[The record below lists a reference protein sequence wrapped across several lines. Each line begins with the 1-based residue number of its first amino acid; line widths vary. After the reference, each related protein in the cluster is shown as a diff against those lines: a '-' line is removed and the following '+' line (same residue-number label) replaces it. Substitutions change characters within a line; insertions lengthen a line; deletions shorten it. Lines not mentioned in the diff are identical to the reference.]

1 MSPENRI
8 STRNC
13 CVAAVP
19 SRQPR
24 FWPVLLLCQ
33 SQPRGPIVR
42 GKPDRN
48 AQTWI
53 RQVAIL
59 LAAAL
64 ASASSCPAQESF
76 FQPHDRIA
84 IVGNTLAERM
94 QWDGWLE
101 TFLHLR
107 HPDHNLVIRNFG
119 FSGDEVGVRLRSKG
133 FGTMDEHLTRFKAD
147 VVLLFFGFNESF
159 RGPDQADEFQAEY
172 TAEIRRML
180 EQKYNGESPPR
191 IVIVSPI
198 ACEDKPPP
206 MEANSSQ
213 INLRLPQYVEACRNS
228 ALATGSRWIDLF
240 SPTEKAFQASRRQ
253 LTIKGIHLLE
263 EGNRLVATMMVD
275 QLCGPNVEYPADS
288 TGLVRSAV
296 RDLNRLWFH
305 SYRTTDGYSIF
316 GDRGELQFTDG
327 QTNREVLTRELEIL
341 SAMAEARDPVVWA
354 AAKGKKI
361 EPDESTVPKPIQVI
375 TNIPGELPGGEHR
388 FLDPEAAIGKMKPLE
403 GFEVQLF
410 ASEKDFPELVNPVQ
424 MSFDT
429 RGRLWVAVWR
439 TYPHWQP
446 GTPMDD
452 KLLILEDTNGDGR
465 ADKCTPFATG
475 LHNPTGF
482 EFHGDG
488 VMIAAQPDLIY
499 LEDTD
504 GDDRADVRERILH
517 GIDSAD
523 THHAANSF
531 TLGPD
536 GALYFQEG
544 TFHHTQIETPWGPV
558 RSANAASY
566 RFEPATWR
574 LSVYTPYPYA
584 NPHGHVFDE
593 WGQDILTDGTGSEP
607 YDAAIISGHLDHPA
621 KHRGAPR
628 VYAPRTRPCPATE
641 FVSSRN
647 FPAEMNGEYLVAN
660 VIGDLGILRYR
671 ISENGSTIKGDELEP
686 LLLSSD
692 PRFRPVDLEFAP
704 DGSLY
709 FLDWHNPII
718 GHMQHNLRDPSRDRT
733 HGRVYRVVKKAGSL
747 VAPKPEAGLTV
758 SELVDRLLDPASL
771 TRDLYR
777 VRIELTGRPDH
788 EVVAEIETRLA
799 GDPGKNERQSLL
811 LLWLSQQVQ
820 RIDWPLVE
828 RLCGATEPRVRVAAV
843 RVLTDW
849 VGRDEPA
856 GTSRRLLIQTAGDGH
871 PRVRLM
877 AARGASFLPGDEGLE
892 VIAGAAAGSRDEAI
906 DYVLEESLRAM
917 PRDWKERLG
926 SMPWLAGLPAAS
938 QEFLFA
944 RLSGAELVRLPLTDG
959 LARHLLLRQGILPES
974 RSAAIRHVANVEGC
988 RPAEV
993 IVRTLSDPAAMETAS
1008 RSVMGELA
1016 MQLAGQPA
1024 EDLGAVRE
1032 SLERLAFES
1041 ESPALRRTGML
1052 GMIQADGS
1060 VDPVFDRVQN
1070 DPQRLESLA
1079 GVLEVLTDTR
1089 LQQQLFDRLAGA
1101 LKVPSPELLAA
1112 LNDPAR
1118 ALATAVRITLPGD
1131 DRILTLAEVEVLNSS
1146 GNIAGQGIASQSST
1160 AFAGV
1165 ASRGIDGNTSGVY
1178 GDGGQTHSVET
1189 TSSPWWQ
1196 VQLAQPAEIERIVVW
1211 NRTEENFARRLD
1223 GFTLEVLG
1231 AGGEPL
1237 FVQRDIPGPDGKIEL
1252 PVDCFSRERKL
1263 RRALLEGLSQ
1273 VRSRENEAFALLRDE
1288 FLGGE
1293 ETAVAARGL
1302 LRTRREAWP
1311 ADAARPLAERVLAL
1325 VSGLTD
1331 AEKESDW
1338 VGPLVETGQL
1348 AVSLL
1353 PESERGDLASRLSR
1367 ETIPVLTVGTRPH
1380 RMEYDRTLIVCEPGR
1395 RIVLTLENTDEMPHN
1410 LVLVQPGQLEALGLA
1425 AEKESV
1431 QPEAQ
1436 KRGYVPQSEHVIAAT
1451 KLIQPGDSGRL
1462 SLNAPT
1468 VPGVYPFVCT
1478 YPGHWRRMT
1487 GALYVVPDPAAFLAK
1502 PQEYCEAMGIRIQ
1515 DELLRQHASRVEWK
1529 VDDFVEALATEPG
1542 EGAPAGLAE
1551 RDFDRGR
1558 SLFRTASCAS
1568 CHKLQGDGFELG
1580 PDLAKLDPAWTPAE
1594 MLKHILIP
1602 SEKIDDKYRTQ
1613 ILLLASGQTVNGI
1626 VTGEDDSAV
1635 TLTDNPL
1642 QATATRVV
1650 PQDEIDDR
1658 SVSPV
1663 SMMPLGLLDTLGRN
1677 DVLDLLAYLWAKG
1690 DAEHPLYRQTK

>member
-1 MSPENRI
+1 MIAFVCTSL
-8 STRNC
+8 
-13 CVAAVP
+13 
-19 SRQPR
+19 
-24 FWPVLLLCQ
+24 FPVLC
-33 SQPRGPIVR
+33 S
-42 GKPDRN
+42 
-48 AQTWI
+48 
-53 RQVAIL
+53 
-59 LAAAL
+59 
-64 ASASSCPAQESF
+64 AQEPF
-76 FQPHDRIA
+76 FQPNDRIA

-107 HPDHNLVIRNFG
+107 HPDHKLVIRNFG

-133 FGTMDEHLTRFKAD
+133 FGSMDEHLTRFKAD

-159 RGPDQADEFQAEY
+159 KGPDQADEFQAEY
-172 TAEIRRML
+172 TAEVRRML

-191 IVIVSPI
+191 IAIVSPV
-198 ACEDKPPP
+198 APEVRASP
-206 MEANSSQ
+206 
-213 INLRLPQYVEACRNS
+213 VEAGSARLNEQLVPYVDACRS
-228 ALATGSRWIDLF
+228 VAALTGCQWIDLF
-240 SPTEKAFQASRRQ
+240 GESKSADLP
-253 LTIKGIHLLE
+253 LTINGIHLNE
-263 EGNRLVATMMVD
+263 NGNEFVAYSLVNSV
-275 QLCGPNVEYPADS
+275 CGPGPA
-288 TGLVRSAV
+288 GEPNHRELIRAAV
-296 RDLNRLWFH
+296 RDLNWHWFH
-305 SYRTTDGYSIF
+305 CYRTTDGFSIF

-341 SAMAEARDPVVWA
+341 SAMADARDPVVWA
-354 AAKGKKI
+354 AVRGQKI
-361 EPDESTVPKPIQVI
+361 EPDESALPQPIPVI
-375 TNIPGELPGGEHR
+375 TNIPGELPRGEHR
-388 FLDPEAAIGKMKPLE
+388 FLDPAEAIGKMKPLE

-410 ASEKDFPELVNPVQ
+410 ASEQDFPELVNPVQ

-429 RGRLWVAVWR
+429 RGRLWVAVWPG
-439 TYPHWQP
+439 YPHWQP
-446 GTPMDD
+446 GTEMND

-465 ADKCTPFATG
+465 ADKSTTFADG
-475 LHNPTGF
+475 LDNPTGF
-482 EFHGDG
+482 EFFGSG
-488 VMIAAQPDLIY
+488 VVVAAQPDIVL
-499 LEDTD
+499 LTD
-504 GDDRADVRERILH
+504 DDNDDRADTRQRILH

-523 THHAANSF
+523 THHAINSF
-531 TLGPD
+531 VLGPD

-647 FPAEMNGEYLVAN
+647 FPPEMNGEYLVAN

-671 ISENGSTIKGDELEP
+671 ISEKGSTIKGEELEP

-692 PRFRPVDLEFAP
+692 PNFRPVDLEFAP

-709 FLDWHNPII
+709 FLDWQNPII

-733 HGRVYRVVKKAGSL
+733 HGRVYRVVRSGNSL
-747 VAPKPEAGLTV
+747 VAPRPEAEL
-758 SELVDRLLDPASL
+758 SIKELVDRLLDPASL
-771 TRDLYR
+771 NRDLYR
-777 VRIELTGRPDH
+777 VRIALTSYPDYEIVPEL
-788 EVVAEIETRLA
+788 EARLA
-799 GDPGKNERQSLL
+799 EDAAANERQSLL
-811 LLWLSQQVQ
+811 LLWLSQQLQ

-828 RLCGATEPRVRVAAV
+828 RLCGAKDPRVRVAAV

-849 VGRDEPA
+849 IGREEPA
-856 GTSRRLLIQTAGDGH
+856 GTSRRLLVQVAGDKH

-877 AARGASFLPGDEGLE
+877 AARGASFLPGDEGLQ
-892 VIAGAAAGSRDEAI
+892 VIACVAAGSRDEAI

-917 PRDWKERLG
+917 PRDWKERLE
-926 SMPWLAGLPAAS
+926 SMPWVAGLPAAG
-938 QEFLFA
+938 QEFLFE
-944 RLSGAELVRLPLTDG
+944 RLSGTELARLPLTDG
-959 LARHLLLRQGILPES
+959 LARHLLLRQGILPEA
-974 RSAAIRHVANVEGC
+974 RSAAIRHVATVEGC

-993 IVRTLSDPAAMETAS
+993 IVRTLADPAAMETAS
-1008 RSVMGELA
+1008 RSVTGELA

-1024 EDLGAVRE
+1024 EDLAAVRE
-1032 SLERLAFES
+1032 SLQRLALES

-1052 GMIQADGS
+1052 GLIQADGG
-1060 VDPVFDRVQN
+1060 VEPVFDKVRH
-1070 DPQRLESLA
+1070 DSRRLESLA

-1089 LQQQLFDRLAGA
+1089 LQQQLFDRLAET
-1101 LKVPSPELLAA
+1101 LKTPSPDLRAA
-1112 LNDPAR
+1112 LDDPAR
-1118 ALATAVRITLPGD
+1118 ALATAVRITLPGEN
-1131 DRILTLAEVEVLNSS
+1131 RILTLAEVELFNSS
-1146 GNIAGQGIASQSST
+1146 GNIAGRGVTTQSST

-1165 ASRGIDGNTSGVY
+1165 ASRAIDGNTSGAY
-1178 GDGGQTHSVET
+1178 GDGGQTHTVET

-1196 VQLAQPAEIERIVVW
+1196 VQLAEPAEIERIVVW
-1211 NRTEENFARRLD
+1211 NRTEDDFARRLD
-1223 GFTLEVLG
+1223 GFMLEVLG
-1231 AGGEPL
+1231 AGGETL
-1237 FVQRDIPGPDGKIEL
+1237 FVQRDLSGPDGKVEL

-1273 VRSRENEAFALLRDE
+1273 VRSREAVAFALLRDE

-1311 ADAARPLAERVLAL
+1311 ADAARPIAERVLAL
-1325 VSGLTD
+1325 VSGLSDT
-1331 AEKESDW
+1331 EKESDW
-1338 VGPLVETGQL
+1338 VGPLVETGQV

-1353 PESERGDLASRLSR
+1353 PEAERGELAKRLSR

-1380 RMEYDRTLIVCEPGR
+1380 RMEYDRTLIACEPGR

-1410 LVLVQPGQLEALGLA
+1410 LVLVQPGQLETLGILA
-1425 AEKESV
+1425 ERESV
-1431 QPEAQ
+1431 LPEAQ
-1436 KRGYVPQSEHVIAAT
+1436 KRGYVPQSENIIAAT

-1462 SLNAPT
+1462 SLTAPT

-1502 PQEYCEAMGIRIQ
+1502 PEEYCESVGIRIE

-1529 VDDFVEALATEPG
+1529 VDDFAADLTVEPG
-1542 EGAPAGLAE
+1542 EITPAGLAG

-1580 PDLAKLDPAWTPAE
+1580 PDLARLDPAWTPAE
-1594 MLKHILIP
+1594 MMKHLLVP
-1602 SEKIDDKYRTQ
+1602 SEKIDDKYRTH
-1613 ILLLASGQTVNGI
+1613 ILLLATGQTVNGI
-1626 VTGEDDSAV
+1626 VTGEDDAAV

-1642 QATATRVV
+1642 QATATRVI

-1663 SMMPLGLLDTLGRN
+1663 SMMPLGLLDTLGRG
-1677 DVLDLLAYLWAKG
+1677 DVLDLFAYLLAKG
-1690 DAEHPLYRQTK
+1690 DPEHPLFQPAR